1 MFRKLYL
8 LFLIRSLS
16 KSLKIYNNA
25 PNGRITLDLFY
36 QELQDTELRDDQEDE
51 DE

>member
-8 LFLIRSLS
+8 LFLIRSIS
-16 KSLKIYNNA
+16 KSLKTYSNTA
-25 PNGRITLDLFY
+25 NGKITLDLFY
-36 QELQDTELRDDQEDE
+36 QELQDTELRDDPEDE